1 MRGLVVVLAAYVA
14 AGCARPGTSA
24 APAERAARATRTATL
39 DSAQA
44 RRLCANADSVIAAGR
59 TCELREQGARFRIL
73 P

>member
-1 MRGLVVVLAAYVA
+1 MRLTTKLSAVTLVG
-14 AGCARPGTSA
+14 GCTRPETSA
-24 APAERAARATRTATL
+24 AEAQRPAPARRTATL

-59 TCELREQGARFRIL
+59 ACEIRDQRAPFRTF

>member
-1 MRGLVVVLAAYVA
+1 VLQV
-14 AGCARPGTSA
+14 
-24 APAERAARATRTATL
+24 
-39 DSAQA
+39 SAQA